1 MEIRDSDETEGP
13 QPPRALPIIFGRP
26 HDSSMFVRTAT
37 TAVSRHHV
45 TPDFF
50 EEVKVALPLTFS
62 EKLHI
67 LFTFAHI
74 SCKKD
79 LCTYSTVG
87 YAWLPI
93 SPDVTD
99 AARSGGRGSSSGVHC
114 SGVQLSVFASLPHCY
129 LSCQSLGLGKG
140 LSMPDVKFVGKD
152 LFRVSTVLISSVA
165 SRDADIHQTLASVIK
180 ITRSARDDSKEISQ
194 MLSLERNIPKMLRSL
209 TDCDR
214 NELVHFSHIILQQ
227 LFKLLVFAAN
237 QDLIG
242 ESFRTILALVE
253 RFKEANQME
262 LLHGFIEETFRTAE
276 FCGVYVH
283 DQLIVIL
290 TKAVTEA
297 MNPSSSSSGGG
308 SSGNTLGLR
317 ALTTTTQSSS
327 SLPEEIRQLLDNLWF
342 ILRVMT
348 KSMIQ
353 YLVDSGRA
361 TLDREDR
368 FEPEFTANL
377 KRFLETT
384 SALIATYSR
393 AEEAPRANQVSHAN
407 ITLFE
412 SNE

>member
-1 MEIRDSDETEGP
+1 MRDSDDIEP
-13 QPPRALPIIFGRP
+13 HPPKALPVIFGRP
-26 HDSSMFVRTAT
+26 HDSSLFVRTAT
-37 TAVSRHHV
+37 TAVSRHHM

-50 EEVKVALPLTFS
+50 EEIKVALPLTFS
-62 EKLHI
+62 EKLHL
-67 LFTFAHI
+67 LFTFTHI

-93 SPDVTD
+93 SPDS
-99 AARSGGRGSSSGVHC
+99 AAVRNGHTNPVHC
-114 SGVQLSVFASLPHCY
+114 SGMQLSVFASLPHAY

-152 LFRVSTVLISSVA
+152 LFKVSTVLISSVA
-165 SRDADIHQTLASVIK
+165 SRDAELHQTLSSVIK

-214 NELVHFSHIILQQ
+214 SELVHFSPIILQQ

-253 RFKEANQME
+253 KFKEANQMD
-262 LLHGFIEETFRTAE
+262 LLHGFIEETFKTAE

-283 DQLIVIL
+283 DQLIVL
-290 TKAVTEA
+290 LCKAVTEA
-297 MNPSSSSSGGG
+297 MNPT
-308 SSGNTLGLR
+308 SSGNSLGFR
-317 ALTTTTQSSS
+317 GHNTSQSSS

-368 FEPEFTANL
+368 FEPEFTTNL

-384 SALIATYSR
+384 SALIATHSR
-393 AEEAPRANQVSHAN
+393 AEEAPRANQVSV
-407 ITLFE
+407 
-412 SNE
+412 